1 MDGFKIISDNTKRM
15 NLSAL
20 SGSINKHDEVS
31 AKHAN

>member
-1 MDGFKIISDNTKRM
+1 MDGFKIISDNKRM

-31 AKHAN
+31 AKHAS